1 MTLLTDVGIQLS
13 GSIMNVEY
21 SALSAIPS
29 KKKNKNP
36 LSYCLFLA
44 KNDLSIKL
52 LVNVPLCNISMKYNT
67 YCTIKSFC
75 QLVVFLISTGFLF
88 LFGTECRP
96 YRSDLMHLSVLIAS
110 KQVEK
115 RLNSMTKVK
124 DRLVIS
130 DWNTTWW

>member
-13 GSIMNVEY
+13 GPIMNVEY

-29 KKKNKNP
+29 KKIKNKNP

-67 YCTIKSFC
+67 Y
-75 QLVVFLISTGFLF
+75 
-88 LFGTECRP
+88 
-96 YRSDLMHLSVLIAS
+96 
-110 KQVEK
+110 
-115 RLNSMTKVK
+115 N
-124 DRLVIS
+124 
-130 DWNTTWW
+130 